1 MRVEAACQLTVSTV
15 PGHWAPQAAARRCSS
30 CCSSKASAGW
40 LVAWALSPIPRGP
53 RWGSPLEWLEGSPFP
68 NYLIP
73 GMVLLTGF
81 GLGPLVVAYGVWR
94 RRAWA
99 QRAALLVGI
108 GLVGWL
114 GVQIAVIG
122 YQSSPPLQLIYGLAG
137 LATTACAM
145 RPLSDSGTCT

>member
-1 MRVEAACQLTVSTV
+1 MPTDREHRPRALGAAGRRAALLFLLLFQGVS
-15 PGHWAPQAAARRCSS
+15 GM
-30 CCSSKASAGW
+30 AGGVG
-40 LVAWALSPIPRGP
+40 LVADPS
-53 RWGSPLEWLEGSPFP
+53 GSTLGIPLEWLEGSPFP

>member
-1 MRVEAACQLTVSTV
+1 MPTGREHRSRAPGAAGRRAALLFLLLFQGVSGMV
-15 PGHWAPQAAARRCSS
+15 G
-30 CCSSKASAGW
+30 GVG
-40 LVAWALSPIPRGP
+40 LVADAS
-53 RWGSPLEWLEGSPFP
+53 GSTLGIPLEWLEGSPFP
-68 NYLIP
+68 DYLIP
-73 GMVLLTGF
+73 GTVLLTGL

-99 QRAALLVGI
+99 QRAALVVGI

-137 LATTACAM
+137 LAITACAM
-145 RPLSDSGTCT
+145 RPLTDAGT